1 MAQRLGKGAWH
12 HAVGGTIF
20 SRRGKKCACEADAR
34 VLAAFV
40 RMIHVDDCVKR
51 VMLDAMSVEGK
62 GGIVDADFETLVTV
76 RLPTG
81 GYFDR
86 EMQ

>member
-1 MAQRLGKGAWH
+1 M
-12 HAVGGTIF
+12 
-20 SRRGKKCACEADAR
+20 
-34 VLAAFV
+34 LAAFV